1 VDAGIV
7 PGAIEWHVEATRG
20 GYVAPRRLFSSM
32 DHDANISATSNS
44 SADFVE
50 LTGIDISAG

>member
-1 VDAGIV
+1 MARRGDAGWLRSSPSISS
-7 PGAIEWHVEATRG
+7 INC
-20 GYVAPRRLFSSM
+20 LISSM